1 MGVSVK
7 RIVVTGMG
15 IVSPLGCGVQH
26 VWQSLLAGKSGI
38 TRLSEQLV
46 ADIPCKVAGQV
57 PSIDSD
63 PLHGFDPL
71 ATIPAKERKKMDRF
85 IEFALVAAREAL
97 AQAGWSPASAA
108 EQERTATVIATGIGG
123 FSEIANAVHTTDER
137 GPRRLSPFTIPSFL
151 ANLAAGHVSI
161 AHGFRGPIGAPVTA
175 CAAGA
180 QAGWSPASAAEQER
194 TATVIATGIGGF
206 SEIAN
211 AVHTTDERGPRRLS
225 PFTIPSFLAN
235 LAAGHVSIA
244 HGFRGPIGAPVTACA
259 AGAQAIGDAARMIR
273 SGEADIALCGGA
285 EAAIHRVSLAGFAA
299 ARALSSAYSD
309 HPESAS
315 RPFDRDRDG
324 FVMGEGAGLIVIES
338 LEHALAR
345 GATPLAELVGYGTS
359 ADAYHLTAG
368 PEDGNGAR
376 RAMEIAIRQAGV
388 TVEEIDH
395 INAHATS
402 TQVGD
407 KGELAAIKTLFGV
420 HPVAITS
427 TKSATGHLLGAAGGI
442 EAIFT
447 IQALRDQ
454 VVPPTL
460 NLHHPDEEAAGLNL
474 VALQARPQK
483 MRYALSNGFGFG
495 GVNASLLLK
504 RWQ

>member
-1 MGVSVK
+1 MMSVSTK

-15 IVSPLGCGVQH
+15 IVSPLGCGVAH
-26 VWQSLLAGKSGI
+26 VWQSLLQGKSGI
-38 TRLSEQLV
+38 SQLADEV
-46 ADIPCKVAGQV
+46 VDDIPCKVAGQV
-57 PSIDSD
+57 PSIEED
-63 PLHGFDPL
+63 PQYGFDPL
-71 ATIPAKERKKMDRF
+71 VAIPAKERKKMDRF
-85 IEFALVAAREAL
+85 IEFALVAAKEAL
-97 AQAGWSPASAA
+97 TQANWFPQDQA
-108 EQERTATVIATGIGG
+108 EKDRTATVIATGIGG
-123 FSEIANAVHTTDER
+123 FNEIANAVRTTD
-137 GPRRLSPFTIPSFL
+137 
-151 ANLAAGHVSI
+151 
-161 AHGFRGPIGAPVTA
+161 
-175 CAAGA
+175 
-180 QAGWSPASAAEQER
+180 
-194 TATVIATGIGGF
+194 
-206 SEIAN
+206 
-211 AVHTTDERGPRRLS
+211 DRGPRRLS

-273 SGEADIALCGGA
+273 SGEADIALCGGS

-299 ARALSSAYSD
+299 ARALSSSFND
-309 HPESAS
+309 DPTTAS

-324 FVMGEGAGLIVIES
+324 FVMGEGAGLLVIES
-338 LEHALAR
+338 LEHAQAR

-376 RAMEIAIRQAGV
+376 RAMEAAIRQA
-388 TVEEIDH
+388 EITTADIQH

-407 KGELAAIKTLFGV
+407 KGELAAIKGLFGDT
-420 HPVAITS
+420 PVAITS

-447 IQALRDQ
+447 ILALRDQ

-460 NLHHPDEEAAGLNL
+460 NLHHPDAEAEGLHL
-474 VALQARPQK
+474 VALTAQPLE

-504 RWQ
+504 RWE